1 MIFIYEILKII
12 FFTRLFKKSQ
22 FFLIKNSKFLNSHLI
37 VQEWTIIFLGMVDN
51 LYLLSYMG
59 LTSLTISNLFINN
72 IDKGK
77 INL

>member
-37 VQEWTIIFLGMVDN
+37 VQE
-51 LYLLSYMG
+51 
-59 LTSLTISNLFINN
+59 
-72 IDKGK
+72 
-77 INL
+77 